1 MGRMADIMYGNEQNL
16 VADGASTQAAS
27 GLEKRVR
34 GEGGWTGT
42 LEPAPRIEDHVA
54 EPIPQVRVRLDSGA
68 SVVVP
73 AELLKQEDD
82 GVYFLPLRQSEIEA
96 YSLMEERGD
105 GADATLILPRPSSG
119 MAKSDTFP
127 ATDGSGRSFAAAAA
141 PLGQVTSLLEDGQ
154 GSVVIPV
161 IEEQLQVETRVVE
174 TGTVR
179 IAKTVGTRE
188 ETISQP
194 LMREDLTVERVPVNR
209 VVQEATPIRYE
220 GETMIVP
227 LLEEVLYVEKRLVL
241 KEELRITLRKNVTEH
256 TETVTLRRED
266 AQIERIEPDSSAAT
280 VTTPNKDNVAGQE
293 R

>member
-1 MGRMADIMYGNEQNL
+1 MYGNEQNAA
-16 VADGASTQAAS
+16 ADGASTAEVS
-27 GLEKRVR
+27 TTTVKRVR

-54 EPIPQVRVRLDSGA
+54 EPIPQVRVRLESGA

-73 AELLKQEDD
+73 AELLKLEDD
-82 GVYFLPLRQSEIEA
+82 GVYFLALRQSEIEA
-96 YSLMEERGD
+96 YSLLEERGD
-105 GADATLILPRPSSG
+105 GADATLILPRPSSSLAG
-119 MAKSDTFP
+119 SEAALPGTGGHASA
-127 ATDGSGRSFAAAAA
+127 ATV
-141 PLGQVTSLLEDGQ
+141 GQVTSLLENGE

-161 IEEQLQVETRVVE
+161 IAEEVQIDTRVVE

-179 IAKTVGTRE
+179 IAKTVDTRQ

-194 LMREDLTVERVPVNR
+194 LMREELRVERVPVNR

-227 LLEEVLYVEKRLVL
+227 LLEEVLFVEKRLVL
-241 KEELRITLRKNVTEH
+241 KEELHITLRKNVTEH
-256 TETVTLRRED
+256 TETVMLRRED
-266 AQIERIEPDSSAAT
+266 ARIERIDADST
-280 VTTPNKDNVAGQE
+280 AGTETSPEAHDDAGDE